1 MGTKI
6 SQMPELSTATT
17 DNVIPIVATGNNHKI
32 TVDNLK
38 AYGAS
43 LFISDVV
50 KTNSAD
56 TAGVTPNKVNIIGSV
71 YVVDSVTTQNNNV
84 RVYVEW
90 DGSYDQYKGD
100 VVVNGVTI
108 QVANTTQLA
117 TDIRRFRGYAD
128 VVLSSIG
135 TYADIIKVEHSSG
148 NAIEIPVAFQV
159 ASQIVNVVPT
169 MPVGVTQLPPGK
181 SFNVKVTATQP
192 FTQVKL
198 KFNGIA
204 ETTYTISSSPDSAN
218 FSATVSAQ
226 LTSAFD
232 NSAGALTVT
241 ASTINASGASAFA
254 NPLNNT
260 IAYNGYKPVVTA
272 PTIQYPASQSAIKA
286 AETATVTWSLSGT
299 HSSLLSGLTSGT
311 MTVTSGSLSIG
322 SVTYNSGPNTV
333 TAVVSR
339 GTATLVFN
347 TNNIQ
352 LIAKSNINDYAANA
366 VNGQVNVAETPAAL
380 TSNVSVVTKGGA
392 TTPILSNFNQPV
404 VIQSITISANR
415 GTLDA
420 VALPGSQ
427 VSSITKS
434 ITVGALDIF
443 SALTNNMVITVTTL
457 SNVVYV
463 LNRLY
468 QISGFAPVTLTFTA
482 PQTTAAIPYPIVTN
496 ADVII
501 TNAVI
506 NSAPPLPLNM
516 NILSSPALMATAED
530 CALINSPGNTPSL
543 VINEAE
549 LRGFYYTAGT
559 TITLNIEEV

>member
-6 SQMPELSTATT
+6 SQMPELSTASN
-17 DNVIPIVATGNNHKI
+17 DNVIPIVAVGNNHKI

-43 LFISDVV
+43 LFVSDVV
-50 KTNSAD
+50 KTNAGDS
-56 TAGVTPNKVNIIGSV
+56 AGVTPNKINIIGSV
-71 YVVDSVTTQNNNV
+71 YVVDSVATQNNNV

-100 VVVNGVTI
+100 VLVNGVMI

-117 TDIRRFRGYAD
+117 TDIRRFRGFAD
-128 VVLSSIG
+128 VVLSNTG
-135 TYADIIKVEHSSG
+135 TYANVVKVEHSSG
-148 NAIEIPVAFQV
+148 NAIELPVTFTV
-159 ASQIVNVVPT
+159 AAQIVDVEPT
-169 MPVGVTQLPPGK
+169 MPGGVTELPPLRA
-181 SFNVKVTATQP
+181 FNVKVTATQP

-198 KFNGIA
+198 RFNGTA
-204 ETTYTISSSPDSAN
+204 ETTYNITSVADGAN

-226 LTSAFD
+226 LTAAF
-232 NSAGALTVT
+232 NNATGVLTVT
-241 ASTINASGASAFA
+241 ASTINTDGASAFA
-254 NPLNNT
+254 NPLNKT
-260 IAYNGYKPVVTA
+260 IVYNGYKPVVAA
-272 PTIQYPASQSAIKA
+272 PSILYPASQSAIKA
-286 AETATVTWSLSGT
+286 AETATITWNLAGT
-299 HSSLLSGLTSGT
+299 HSSLIAGLTTGA

-322 SVTYNSGPNTV
+322 TVSYNPGPNTV

-339 GTATLVFN
+339 GTATLVFS

-352 LIAKSNINDYAANA
+352 LVAKSTINDYAANA
-366 VNGQVNVAETPAAL
+366 VNGQVNVAETPVAL
-380 TSNVSVVTKGGA
+380 TSNVSVVTKGG
-392 TTPILSNFNQPV
+392 TTTNVVSNFNQPV
-404 VIQSITISANR
+404 TIQSVTVSANR

-420 VALPGSQ
+420 VALPGGQ
-427 VSSITKS
+427 VSSLTKS
-434 ITVGALDIF
+434 ITVSASDIF
-443 SALTNNMVITVTTL
+443 SASTNNLVITVKSL
-457 SNVVYV
+457 SNVTYV

-468 QISGFAPVTLTFTA
+468 QISGFVPVTLTFTA
-482 PQTTAAIPYPIVTN
+482 PQTTATIPYPIVTN
-496 ADVII
+496 ADVLI

-506 NSAPPLPLNM
+506 NSVPPLPLTM
-516 NILSSPALMATAED
+516 NIVASPALFVAAED